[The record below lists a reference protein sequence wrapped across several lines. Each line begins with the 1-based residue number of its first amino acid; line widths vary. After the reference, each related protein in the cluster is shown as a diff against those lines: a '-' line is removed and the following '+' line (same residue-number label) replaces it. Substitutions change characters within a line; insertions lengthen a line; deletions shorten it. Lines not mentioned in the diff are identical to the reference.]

1 MRLILAFLLLVTLVS
16 VNGGRGG
23 GRGGGGR
30 SGGGRSGGFGGFGG
44 RSSSGR
50 SSSSS
55 RSSSTWSGSSRSTS
69 RGGKGSSLKK
79 KLIAGAAIGAG
90 AYVGYKAT
98 KAVGKF
104 AAWSA
109 GHSLSYQYNDWDQ
122 WRRSPGRNGREQG
135 MLCRNNG
142 DCWLDP
148 NLECQDYDLD
158 FDINRGWFGGDYL
171 SIIGAC
177 DCRAGQQWDDR
188 QLECQQAWS
197 GGPGGFFAGVVGI
210 LVILLMIGVGI
221 CCCVGFACWFC
232 RR

>member
-1 MRLILAFLLLVTLVS
+1 MRLFWVLGILILVTVVS

-30 SGGGRSGGFGGFGG
+30 SSGSFGRSGG
-44 RSSSGR
+44 RSSSGGSWGTR
-50 SSSSS
+50 TASSS
-55 RSSSTWSGSSRSTS
+55 RSSGSTWSGSSRSTS
-69 RGGKGSSLKK
+69 RGGKGGSLKK

-98 KAVGKF
+98 KAAAKF
-104 AAWSA
+104 ASWSA
-109 GHSLSYQYNDWDQ
+109 GHSNPWRYNDWDQ

-135 MLCRNNG
+135 MLCRNDG

-148 NLECQDYDLD
+148 NLECQDYELD

-171 SIIGAC
+171 SIVGAC
-177 DCRAGQQWDDR
+177 ECRTGQWDDR
-188 QLECQQAWS
+188 QLQCQVFA
-197 GGPGGFFAGVVGI
+197 GGFFAGVIGI

-221 CCCVGFACWFC
+221 CCCVGIACWAC

>member
-1 MRLILAFLLLVTLVS
+1 MRLFWVLGILILATVVS

-30 SGGGRSGGFGGFGG
+30 SGGSFGRSGG
-44 RSSSGR
+44 RSSGGSWGTR
-50 SSSSS
+50 TASSSS
-55 RSSSTWSGSSRSTS
+55 RSSGSTWSGSSRSTS
-69 RGGKGSSLKK
+69 RGGKGGSLKK

-98 KAVGKF
+98 KAAAKF
-104 AAWSA
+104 ASWSA
-109 GHSLSYQYNDWDQ
+109 GHSNPWRYNDWDQ

-135 MLCRNNG
+135 MLCRNDG

-148 NLECQDYDLD
+148 NLECQDYELD

-171 SIIGAC
+171 SIVGAC
-177 DCRAGQQWDDR
+177 ECRTGQWDDR
-188 QLECQQAWS
+188 QLQCQVFA
-197 GGPGGFFAGVVGI
+197 GGFFAGVIGI

-221 CCCVGFACWFC
+221 CCCVGIACWAC